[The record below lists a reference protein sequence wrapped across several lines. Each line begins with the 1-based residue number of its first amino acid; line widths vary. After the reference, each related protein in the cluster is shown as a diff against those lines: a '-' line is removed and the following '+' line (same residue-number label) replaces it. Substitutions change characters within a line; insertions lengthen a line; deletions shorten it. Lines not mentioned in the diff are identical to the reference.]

1 MREYD
6 ENTLKIAER
15 IFEKG
20 DEILEQRRKR
30 ALLIKRLS
38 LSVSGLCA
46 AAIVGVAL
54 WHNNDVKNAIR
65 HDDISVIT
73 ETSQTTAAETPAD
86 TSTPTT
92 TVTETNKTDKVRTS
106 STVSSQSVN
115 TVTSAVSASSVH
127 SSVTEPRSSSVTS
140 SNSDVNPTSAVTSA
154 DNITSAA
161 VSSTNKTT
169 ASARTTSSSAATNS
183 VPKTSTTALTTS
195 PIAETYNPSE
205 IITPV
210 ITAVPI
216 DAEVAVPVTTM
227 RVNYFRNGK
236 LIKHLSCLPVD
247 DDTFI
252 FVAEE
257 KVQDTEILPE
267 KLPDEVINADYILSG
282 RLVSRMNYSDHMD
295 AHAVLVDDN
304 MIRHDVSI
312 RSSDDLSADEI
323 ISIMGDTGFCDD
335 NVFSYSGVYNGDINS
350 DILYFALEHYS
361 YVPETETV
369 YSTPMKVYCV
379 RLDDGSRAYAV
390 KLPQSSEYYLYTLS
404 EKADE
409 DFYWRAR

>member
-92 TVTETNKTDKVRTS
+92 TVTETNKTEVRTS
-106 STVSSQSVN
+106 STVSSHPEN

-140 SNSDVNPTSAVTSA
+140 SVSDVNPASAVTSA
-154 DNITSAA
+154 DNITSAT

-257 KVQDTEILPE
+257 KVQDTEKLPE

-282 RLVSRMNYSDHMD
+282 RLVSRMNYSDD
-295 AHAVLVDDN
+295 VDDHAVLVDDN

-312 RSSDDLSADEI
+312 RSADDLSADEI

-350 DILYFALEHYS
+350 DILYFSLEHYS

-369 YSTPMKVYCV
+369 YFTRMKVYCV

-409 DFYWRAR
+409 DFYWRTR

>member
-54 WHNNDVKNAIR
+54 WHNNDVKNAIH

-86 TSTPTT
+86 TSAPTT
-92 TVTETNKTDKVRTS
+92 TVTETNKTEVRTS
-106 STVSSQSVN
+106 STVSSHPEN

-140 SNSDVNPTSAVTSA
+140 SVSDVNPASAVTSA
-154 DNITSAA
+154 DNITSAT

-282 RLVSRMNYSDHMD
+282 RLVSRMNYSDD
-295 AHAVLVDDN
+295 VDDHAVLVDDN

-312 RSSDDLSADEI
+312 RSADDLSADEI

-350 DILYFALEHYS
+350 DILYFSLEHYS

-369 YSTPMKVYCV
+369 YFTRMKVYCV

-409 DFYWRAR
+409 DFYWRTR

>member
-73 ETSQTTAAETPAD
+73 ETSQTTAAESPAD
-86 TSTPTT
+86 TSAPTT
-92 TVTETNKTDKVRTS
+92 TVTETNKTEVRTS
-106 STVSSQSVN
+106 STVSSHPEN

-140 SNSDVNPTSAVTSA
+140 SESDVNPTSAVTSA

-183 VPKTSTTALTTS
+183 VPKPSTTALTTS

-205 IITPV
+205 IIKPV
-210 ITAVPI
+210 IITVPI
-216 DAEVAVPVTTM
+216 EAEVAVPVTTM
-227 RVNYFRNGK
+227 RVNYFKNGK

-257 KVQDTEILPE
+257 NVQDTEILPE
-267 KLPDEVINADYILSG
+267 KLPDEVINADYILNG
-282 RLVSRMNYSDHMD
+282 RLVSRMNYSDD
-295 AHAVLVDDN
+295 VDDHAVLVDDN

-312 RSSDDLSADEI
+312 RSADDLSADEI
-323 ISIMGDTGFCDD
+323 ISIMGDTGFCDE
-335 NVFSYSGVYNGDINS
+335 NVFSYSGVYDGDISS

-369 YSTPMKVYCV
+369 YSTRMKVYCV

-390 KLPQSSEYYLYTLS
+390 KLPQSGEYYLYKLS
-404 EKADE
+404 EKAED
-409 DFYWRAR
+409 DFYWRER

>member
-73 ETSQTTAAETPAD
+73 ETSQTTAAESPAD
-86 TSTPTT
+86 TSAPTT
-92 TVTETNKTDKVRTS
+92 TVTETNKTEVRTS
-106 STVSSQSVN
+106 STVSSHPEN

-140 SNSDVNPTSAVTSA
+140 SESDVNPTSAVTSA

-169 ASARTTSSSAATNS
+169 ASARTTSSSAAT
-183 VPKTSTTALTTS
+183 
-195 PIAETYNPSE
+195 
-205 IITPV
+205 
-210 ITAVPI
+210 
-216 DAEVAVPVTTM
+216 
-227 RVNYFRNGK
+227 
-236 LIKHLSCLPVD
+236 
-247 DDTFI
+247 
-252 FVAEE
+252 
-257 KVQDTEILPE
+257 
-267 KLPDEVINADYILSG
+267 
-282 RLVSRMNYSDHMD
+282 
-295 AHAVLVDDN
+295 
-304 MIRHDVSI
+304 
-312 RSSDDLSADEI
+312 
-323 ISIMGDTGFCDD
+323 
-335 NVFSYSGVYNGDINS
+335 
-350 DILYFALEHYS
+350 
-361 YVPETETV
+361 
-369 YSTPMKVYCV
+369 
-379 RLDDGSRAYAV
+379 
-390 KLPQSSEYYLYTLS
+390 
-404 EKADE
+404 
-409 DFYWRAR
+409 